1 MPSLALQF
9 RAEPHHAPHATSFST
24 LSTTNTQTAVSPI
37 KGTMQSTES
46 IQTTNI
52 EELSDFARLI
62 ASLNDERLRQYARG
76 VKLEG
81 TALVHFTIDRHKD
94 LRNYVYNMSKKPLH
108 HEFGAVLG
116 PGVSEFRGSY
126 SYTIIVVEQIDNPE
140 CSLNDK
146 PLGTYNLIRSDSP
159 LRVKVKSG
167 KLVALVFAFTK

>member
-1 MPSLALQF
+1 MQRTRQRGLTGLSLLPRCLLQRQQAQVWNRALCRVALSAIYSGPCSSRFQYLFMARTLPPPSMPSLALQF

-94 LRNYVYNMSKKPLH
+94 LRNYVYNMSKVCCDFFF
-108 HEFGAVLG
+108 E
-116 PGVSEFRGSY
+116 
-126 SYTIIVVEQIDNPE
+126 T
-140 CSLNDK
+140 
-146 PLGTYNLIRSDSP
+146 
-159 LRVKVKSG
+159 
-167 KLVALVFAFTK
+167 